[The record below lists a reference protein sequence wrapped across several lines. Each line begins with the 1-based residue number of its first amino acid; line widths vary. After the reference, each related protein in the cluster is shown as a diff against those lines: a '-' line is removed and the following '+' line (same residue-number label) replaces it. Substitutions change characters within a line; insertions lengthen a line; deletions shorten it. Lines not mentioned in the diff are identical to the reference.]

1 MTKKKTDSAQEA
13 AAPATPA
20 KDALDAIRTDEYAGK
35 GGSYLF
41 DPITGKRTPITEE
54 DLKNV

>member
-1 MTKKKTDSAQEA
+1 MAKIKPDSAEEA
-13 AAPATPA
+13 AAPAAPA
-20 KDALDAIRTDEYAGK
+20 KTAFDAIRTDEYAGQ

-41 DPITGKRTPITEE
+41 DPATGKRTPITEE